1 MMLIFHTGVEYR
13 MGYVDPGPAPRV
25 NGALRL
31 VTPLLTYPNHSVCTI
46 WAEDLAIPT
55 NGFRVPAKTPE

>member
-1 MMLIFHTGVEYR
+1 

-31 VTPLLTYPNHSVCTI
+31 VTPLLTYPNHTVCTF
-46 WAEDLAIPT
+46 WAEDFAIPT
-55 NGFRVPAKTPE
+55 NGFRVPAAKTPE